1 MSVVK
6 HVQSGVPLIVDQR
19 FHILTQ
25 LKNFYSNTIASLK
38 LKLTTNGKSERCSKA
53 NMENQN
59 KTTTTKNRTKQ
70 RKRYPCVNA
79 FSIKKMLAKLFEIF
93 VNFRCRPKIVSKS
106 FFSWEEN
113 QKNILR
119 TNRTAV
125 IKLFSTW
132 FFYVSKSVLIFS
144 FTCTSKWECCFKS
157 LSTRSRVPKV

>member
-70 RKRYPCVNA
+70 RKRYPCVSA

-106 FFSWEEN
+106 FFSWEKN

-132 FFYVSKSVLIFS
+132 FFLRLK
-144 FTCTSKWECCFKS
+144 KCFNF
-157 LSTRSRVPKV
+157 LFYLYIQMRMLF

>member
-6 HVQSGVPLIVDQR
+6 HVQSGVPLIVDER

-38 LKLTTNGKSERCSKA
+38 LKLTTNGKSERCSIA

-93 VNFRCRPKIVSKS
+93 FNFRCRPKIVSKS
-106 FFSWEEN
+106 FFSWEKN
-113 QKNILR
+113 QKKHF
-119 TNRTAV
+119 TNKPYRSNKIV
-125 IKLFSTW
+125 FYMIFLGLKKCFNFLFYLYIQMRML
-132 FFYVSKSVLIFS
+132 F
-144 FTCTSKWECCFKS
+144 
-157 LSTRSRVPKV
+157 